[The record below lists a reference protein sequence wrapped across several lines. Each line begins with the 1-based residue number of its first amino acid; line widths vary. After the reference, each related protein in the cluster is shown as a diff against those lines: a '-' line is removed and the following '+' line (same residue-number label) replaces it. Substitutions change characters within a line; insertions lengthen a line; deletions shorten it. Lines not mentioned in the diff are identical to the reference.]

1 MKFPGQTKDGV
12 IDNLL
17 RAYVSRPSNP
27 RQACPDFDPDQ
38 ANSYIEHNLTGA
50 SRARYEQHLSE
61 CAPCRKNVVA
71 LVRLAEAEGLIS
83 GSPELSRSG
92 WFDSARR
99 VFGAMSQPQWAMA
112 AAAVIVLAISL
123 PLVLSHNWNRQESAA
138 VVSRAPSEN
147 PKQALTPELAQA
159 SPKSAEAASVSTN
172 STAEAI
178 PKERSRRENDA
189 LAVNAAPTAKPSDA
203 AARFGDVAEPSKKVD
218 TASAATKPAE
228 ELTNSELQVAK
239 GLPQGGAAPSP
250 QLAKNEV
257 AKNDS
262 DQGRQQPEKDSAQQ
276 AKDAKARADED
287 SNQKQD
293 VGKGEAAVAPPALV
307 SSPQVNNSRG
317 TLRRSAPKL
326 SLRDN
331 SGGETVRADERKISG
346 KKFLFKDGA
355 WTDKDFN
362 PDKDLPVVT
371 IFRDSNTYK
380 EVISK
385 RAGLRSIMERFSVA
399 ERAIIVYK
407 GTVYVLVPPQS
418 DK

>member
-1 MKFPGQTKDGV
+1 
-12 IDNLL
+12 
-17 RAYVSRPSNP
+17 
-27 RQACPDFDPDQ
+27 
-38 ANSYIEHNLTGA
+38 
-50 SRARYEQHLSE
+50 
-61 CAPCRKNVVA
+61 
-71 LVRLAEAEGLIS
+71 
-83 GSPELSRSG
+83 
-92 WFDSARR
+92 
-99 VFGAMSQPQWAMA
+99 MSQPQWAMA
-112 AAAVIVLAISL
+112 AAAVIVLAVSL

-138 VVSRAPSEN
+138 VVSSAPGEN
-147 PKQALTPELAQA
+147 PKQTQAPEMAQA
-159 SPKSAEAASVSTN
+159 SPKSAEAASASTVSTV
-172 STAEAI
+172 TAI
-178 PKERSRRENDA
+178 PKERDKREIDA
-189 LAVNAAPTAKPSDA
+189 LAVNARSAPKPSDSA
-203 AARFGDVAEPSKKVD
+203 AGFGGVTELSKKVD
-218 TASAATKPAE
+218 TAAAANKPAE
-228 ELTNSELQVAK
+228 EQRNSELQVAQ
-239 GLPQGGAAPSP
+239 GLPQGATAPSP
-250 QLAKNEV
+250 QLPKNEV

-276 AKDAKARADED
+276 ANDAKARADQE
-287 SNQKQD
+287 SNQKQN
-293 VGKGEAAVAPPALV
+293 VGKAEAAAVAPPALV
-307 SSPQVNNSRG
+307 SSPQVAGPRG
-317 TLRRSAPKL
+317 LRRSAPKL

-331 SGGETVRADERKISG
+331 SSGETVRADERKISG

>member
-1 MKFPGQTKDGV
+1 
-12 IDNLL
+12 
-17 RAYVSRPSNP
+17 
-27 RQACPDFDPDQ
+27 
-38 ANSYIEHNLTGA
+38 
-50 SRARYEQHLSE
+50 
-61 CAPCRKNVVA
+61 
-71 LVRLAEAEGLIS
+71 
-83 GSPELSRSG
+83 
-92 WFDSARR
+92 
-99 VFGAMSQPQWAMA
+99 
-112 AAAVIVLAISL
+112 
-123 PLVLSHNWNRQESAA
+123 

-147 PKQALTPELAQA
+147 PKQALTPEMAQA
-159 SPKSAEAASVSTN
+159 SPKPAEAASASTN
-172 STAEAI
+172 STVTAI
-178 PKERSRRENDA
+178 PKERDRREIDA
-189 LAVNAAPTAKPSDA
+189 LAENAPPAAKPSDA
-203 AARFGDVAEPSKKVD
+203 AAGFGAVTEPSNKVD

-228 ELTNSELQVAK
+228 ELRNSELQVAQ

-250 QLAKNEV
+250 QLAKKDV

-262 DQGRQQPEKDSAQQ
+262 DLGRQQPEKDSAQQ
-276 AKDAKARADED
+276 ASDAKARADQD

-307 SSPQVNNSRG
+307 SSPQAANSRG

-331 SGGETVRADERKISG
+331 SSGETVRADERKISG

>member
-1 MKFPGQTKDGV
+1 W
-12 IDNLL
+12 
-17 RAYVSRPSNP
+17 
-27 RQACPDFDPDQ
+27 
-38 ANSYIEHNLTGA
+38 NS
-50 SRARYEQHLSE
+50 
-61 CAPCRKNVVA
+61 
-71 LVRLAEAEGLIS
+71 
-83 GSPELSRSG
+83 
-92 WFDSARR
+92 
-99 VFGAMSQPQWAMA
+99 
-112 AAAVIVLAISL
+112 
-123 PLVLSHNWNRQESAA
+123 QESAA

-147 PKQALTPELAQA
+147 AKQALTPELTQA
-159 SPKSAEAASVSTN
+159 TPKPAEAASASTN
-172 STAEAI
+172 STVPAI
-178 PKERSRRENDA
+178 PKERDRREIDA
-189 LAVNAAPTAKPSDA
+189 FAVNAPPAPKPSDA
-203 AARFGDVAEPSKKVD
+203 AAGFGGVTEPSKKVD

-228 ELTNSELQVAK
+228 AQRNSELQVAQ

-276 AKDAKARADED
+276 ANDAKARADQE

-293 VGKGEAAVAPPALV
+293 VGKSEAAVAPPALV
-307 SSPQVNNSRG
+307 SSPQVNSRG

-331 SGGETVRADERKISG
+331 SSGETVRADERKISG

-407 GTVYVLVPPQS
+407 GTVYVLVPAQS

>member
-38 ANSYIEHNLTGA
+38 ANAYIEHSLTGA
-50 SRARYEQHLSE
+50 SRSRYEQHLSE
-61 CAPCRKNVVA
+61 CATCRKNVVA
-71 LVRLAEAEGLIS
+71 LVRLAEADGLVP

-92 WFDSARR
+92 WFDGARR

-138 VVSRAPSEN
+138 LVGSAPGES
-147 PKQALTPELAQA
+147 PKQTPAPEMAQA
-159 SPKSAEAASVSTN
+159 SPKSAEAASASTN
-172 STAEAI
+172 STVPAI
-178 PKERSRRENDA
+178 PKERDKREIDA
-189 LAVNAAPTAKPSDA
+189 LAVNAPQAPKPSDSA
-203 AARFGDVAEPSKKVD
+203 AGFGGVTELSKKVD
-218 TASAATKPAE
+218 TASVSTKPAE
-228 ELTNSELQVAK
+228 EQRNSELQVAQ
-239 GLPQGGAAPSP
+239 GQTQGGAAPSP
-250 QLAKNEV
+250 QLPKNEV

-262 DQGRQQPEKDSAQQ
+262 DQGRQQPEKDSALQ
-276 AKDAKARADED
+276 ANEAKARADQE

-307 SSPQVNNSRG
+307 SSPQVAGPRA
-317 TLRRSAPKL
+317 LRRSAPKL

-331 SGGETVRADERKISG
+331 SSGETVRADERKISG

-385 RAGLRSIMERFSVA
+385 RAGLRSIMERFSVT

>member
-27 RQACPDFDPDQ
+27 SQACPDFDPDQ
-38 ANSYIEHNLTGA
+38 ANAYIEHSLTGA

-61 CAPCRKNVVA
+61 CATCRKNVVA
-71 LVRLAEAEGLIS
+71 LARLAEPDNLIS
-83 GSPELSRSG
+83 VSPELSRSG
-92 WFDSARR
+92 WFDGARR

-112 AAAVIVLAISL
+112 AAAVIILAISL
-123 PLVLSHNWNRQESAA
+123 PLVLSRNWNRQESPA
-138 VVSRAPSEN
+138 VASRAVSEN
-147 PKQALTPELAQA
+147 SKQALTSEVPQA
-159 SPKSAEAASVSTN
+159 SPKSADASSASTN
-172 STAEAI
+172 SPAASI
-178 PKERSRRENDA
+178 PKERDRREIDA
-189 LAVNAAPTAKPSDA
+189 LAVNAPPAAKPSDA
-203 AARFGDVAEPSKKVD
+203 AARFGDVGEPHRKVD
-218 TASAATKPAE
+218 ITAAEAKPAE
-228 ELTNSELQVAK
+228 EQRKSEAQVAQ

-250 QLAKNEV
+250 QLTKNDI

-262 DQGRQQPEKDSAQQ
+262 DQGRQQPGKDSAQQ
-276 AKDAKARADED
+276 ANDTKARADQE

-293 VGKGEAAVAPPALV
+293 VGNVEAAVAPPALV
-307 SSPQVNNSRG
+307 SSPQVPNSRG
-317 TLRRSAPKL
+317 NLRRPAPKL

-331 SGGETVRADERKISG
+331 SSGETVRVDERKISG

-385 RAGLRSIMERFSVA
+385 RSGLRSIMERFSVT